1 MRLTLNTLLFSSD
14 DEDDEGPHSAED
26 DDVDLG
32 DSVTDGSEED
42 DAEEESDEASGS
54 DEEESGVDS
63 EEDSDSD
70 SGPDLA
76 RGKGNIE
83 TSSDEDD
90 DDDEVDSILRK
101 EEEEIEHDWG
111 ELCKDAPRS
120 SEVRCGVWWEDGLFA
135 CRKRFN
141 KLSLCLCEGFC
152 PTGRL
157 QHGLGPAQSQRPAGS
172 VELLHTEWRSC
183 AVC

>member
-1 MRLTLNTLLFSSD
+1 M
-14 DEDDEGPHSAED
+14 
-26 DDVDLG
+26 
-32 DSVTDGSEED
+32 
-42 DAEEESDEASGS
+42 
-54 DEEESGVDS
+54 DS
-63 EEDSDSD
+63 EEDSD

-120 SEVRCGVWWEDGLFA
+120 SEVRCGVGWEDGLFA
-135 CRKRFN
+135 CRKCFN

-157 QHGLGPAQSQRPAGS
+157 
-172 VELLHTEWRSC
+172 
-183 AVC
+183 